1 MTQKDLLYMEDAVSH
16 EANLIN
22 IFNYYLEIVEDSN
35 LKSFIKNQIKK
46 HDNLKTKVLKT
57 MEDISN
63 E

>member
-1 MTQKDLLYMEDAVSH
+1 MTQKDLLYMEDAINH
-16 EANLIN
+16 ETNLIN